1 MPETTTFREAVGLF
15 HDAFA
20 LRSAADELL
29 LHGFDRADLSVLAS
43 EHAITSKLHKV
54 YTAAELEDNPEAP
67 TVAYFAGDSFTELR
81 AMLIAAP
88 FMIAAL
94 AAGAAVAAD
103 NGTLTASFIAAGVAG
118 VVAGL
123 IGGLLA
129 LWLTSRQRTYYS
141 TQLRKGGLLLWVRT
155 PDAEHEERAC
165 RILKDAAAD
174 HVHVHDVTRPERDP
188 LTGRDKVVYGM
199 LEFLAGVRRPQGPVI
214 AR

>member
-1 MPETTTFREAVGLF
+1 MPETTTLREAVGLF
-15 HDAFA
+15 HDASA

-43 EHAITSKLHKV
+43 EQAITSKLHRV

-94 AAGAAVAAD
+94 AAGAAVAA
-103 NGTLTASFIAAGVAG
+103 NHGSLAASFIAAGVAG

-129 LWLTSRQRTYYS
+129 LWLSSRQRTYYD
-141 TQLRKGGLLLWVRT
+141 TQLREGGLLLWVRAA
-155 PDAEHEERAC
+155 DAEHEERAC

-174 HVHVHDVTRPERDP
+174 DVHVHDVTRPERD
-188 LTGRDKVVYGM
+188 LRMLRGKVVYGA
-199 LEFLAGVRRPQGPVI
+199 LEFLAGARRPPGTIIV
-214 AR
+214 R